1 MSLVRTFSTVLLAG
15 AGLVVASG
23 SAPVRGIE
31 VGAPSSTRPEDAVRM
46 VTLESHG
53 VAELMPEGGDAVE
66 VVHVR
71 ATITNSGLRPLV
83 LDVSKAR
90 AEVVPGI
97 TIGPR
102 FVNADIP
109 TLPIAIIGR
118 GERETVDF
126 YFAISTARDV
136 SSFEFAWPLNA
147 PARTTAHA
155 RFVRDTEMLRHGLDR
170 YSNAGRAATWWFDPQ
185 FAWSTYFHHPGTAKP
200 RPPLYVVTT
209 RHPTWELP
217 AASDDIT
224 HECDEW

>member
-1 MSLVRTFSTVLLAG
+1 MSLVKTFSLVLLAG

-23 SAPVRGIE
+23 SAPVAGIE
-31 VGAPSSTRPEDAVRM
+31 SAAPSSTRPEDAVRM
-46 VTLESHG
+46 VTLESYG
-53 VAELMPEGGDAVE
+53 VAELTPEGSEAVE

-71 ATITNSGLRPLV
+71 ATITNSGLRPLA

-109 TLPIAIIGR
+109 TLPVAIIGR

-136 SSFEFAWPLNA
+136 SSFEFTWPLNA
-147 PARTTAHA
+147 PARSAHA
-155 RFVRDTEMLRHGLDR
+155 RFIRDTELLRHGLDQ
-170 YSNAGRAATWWFDPQ
+170 YTNAGRAATWWFDPQ
-185 FAWSTYFHHPGTAKP
+185 FAWSTYFHHRGTAKP
-200 RPPLYVVTT
+200 RPPRYVVTT
-209 RHPTWELP
+209 RQPTWELP
-217 AASDDIT
+217 AAGDDIT
-224 HECDEW
+224 HECDQW